1 MSFQAMYEWVNNTAA
16 SRFLQDST
24 LWFPVT
30 EVFHL
35 IGLTILIG
43 AVFVVCLRLFGFGLM
58 QPASQTYGGLWGWT
72 WLGLALVL
80 GSGIILFVAEP
91 TKLAT
96 NEAFAYKL
104 WFLAAGIAL
113 HIFGYIR
120 FLKPGR
126 IEASPVLARVV
137 ATLTL
142 CCWFLAGVAGRAIGF
157 V

>member
-1 MSFQAMYEWVNNTAA
+1 MSLQSTYEWIDSTAA
-16 SRFLQDST
+16 SRFLQNST

-43 AVFVVCLRLFGFGLM
+43 AVFVVCLRLFGFGLQ

-72 WLGLALVL
+72 WAGLLLALGTGV
-80 GSGIILFVAEP
+80 ILMIAEP
-91 TKLAT
+91 IKLAT
-96 NEAFAYKL
+96 NEAFTYKL
-104 WFLAAGIAL
+104 WFLGAGVAL
-113 HIFGYIR
+113 HMFGYVK

-126 IEASPVLARVV
+126 VEASPVLARVV

-142 CCWFLAGVAGRAIGF
+142 CCWFAAGIAGRAIGF

>member
-1 MSFQAMYEWVNNTAA
+1 MSLHSFYQWINTTAA

-43 AVFVVCLRLFGFGLM
+43 AVFVVCLRLFGFGLQ
-58 QPASQTYGGLWGWT
+58 QPASATYGGLWGWT
-72 WLGLALVL
+72 WLALLLVL
-80 GSGIILFVAEP
+80 GTGTILLVAEP
-91 TKLAT
+91 IKLAT

-104 WFLAAGIAL
+104 WFLGGGIAL
-113 HIFGYIR
+113 HLFGYVK

-126 IEASPVLARVV
+126 VESSPVLARVV

-142 CCWFLAGVAGRAIGF
+142 CCWFGAGIAGRAIGF